1 MNKQEVER
9 IANEVGS
16 RYRARPREELLR
28 YIDDQDDFEVVA
40 PSGNRYQIEVS
51 AVWDDQKGNDLR
63 FLISVDDDT
72 FTAAIAPLTVDF
84 IVAPDGH
91 FIGE

>member
-1 MNKQEVER
+1 MNVQEAER
-9 IANEVGS
+9 IANEVAS

-40 PSGNRYQIEVS
+40 PSGNRYQVEVS
-51 AVWDDQKGNDLR
+51 AVWDDRKGDDVR
-63 FLISVDDDT
+63 VFISVDDGT
-72 FTAAIAPLTVDF
+72 LLAAIAPLTVDF
-84 IVAPDGH
+84 IIAPDGR

>member
-1 MNKQEVER
+1 MNRQEAER
-9 IANEVGS
+9 IANEVAS

-51 AVWDDQKGNDLR
+51 AVWDDRKGNDLR
-63 FLISVDDDT
+63 VFISVDDST
-72 FTAAIAPLTVDF
+72 FWAAVTPLTVDF
-84 IVAPDGH
+84 VMAPDGR